1 MAPPE
6 TREVQAGAMA
16 EKNTIPVRIMK
27 HWSSL
32 PRELVGSL
40 SLDLFKS

>member
-16 EKNTIPVRIMK
+16 EKTKIPVRIMK
-27 HWSSL
+27 HWSGL